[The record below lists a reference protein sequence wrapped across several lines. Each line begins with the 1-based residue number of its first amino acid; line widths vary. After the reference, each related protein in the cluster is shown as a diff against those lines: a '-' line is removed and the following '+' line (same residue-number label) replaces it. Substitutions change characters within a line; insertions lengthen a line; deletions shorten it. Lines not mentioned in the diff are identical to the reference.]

1 MANIEDKLWTRLIA
15 TPDADAALATRQP
28 PSVRRRS
35 PRAPLAAGGVAIAGL
50 IVAAA
55 LTTGGT
61 GTTPAYAVTVNP
73 NGLVSV
79 TLNEVLGVSGANEQL
94 KRLGVRAR
102 IAKIEAGCA
111 ATGDVV
117 APGDPSHEQIS
128 RMVEPQKIA
137 KGLAGLD
144 WVIHPEAIP
153 PGDTLLITAQLANEG
168 RPVAK
173 YHGKEITAVASGSSL
188 YRGAAPACQPP
199 GTFYPG

>member
-1 MANIEDKLWTRLIA
+1 MANIEDKLWTGLTA
-15 TPDADAALATRQP
+15 TPEAETALTTRQP
-28 PSVRRRS
+28 PSVRRRA
-35 PRAPLAAGGVAIAGL
+35 PRAPLATGGMAIAGV
-50 IVAAA
+50 IAAVA
-55 LTTGGT
+55 LTTGGS

-73 NGLVSV
+73 NGSVSV

-94 KRLGVRAR
+94 ERLGVRAR

-111 ATGDVV
+111 ETGDAI
-117 APGDPSHEQIS
+117 APGDPADQQIP
-128 RMVEPQKIA
+128 RMVEPQKVA
-137 KGLAGLD
+137 EGLAGLD

-173 YHGKEITAVASGSSL
+173 YHGKEITAVASGTGL
-188 YRGAAPACQPP
+188 YRGAAPTCQPP